1 MSDFVHL
8 HCHTLYS
15 IDGAIRIRELCAA
28 AKAMNLSAVAITDH
42 GNLFGALGLFLAA
55 KEVGIKPIFGVEF
68 VVLATESSSAGVDSA
83 RGGYHLV
90 LLAQNATGFRNLK
103 RLIELSV
110 VQSRRPLSSVIDKV
124 ILRQHSQG
132 LVALSACQQG
142 EVAYNV
148 LWRGMSTAIA
158 TAQEYAD
165 IFPDRFYLE
174 LQASHSMMQ
183 TLLNEL
189 LLKVA
194 KRCNLPV
201 VATNDCHYLC
211 NEDSNAHDILLR
223 IKTGRSALA
232 SFPAQDF
239 YYKTP
244 QEMAQTF
251 AHIPEAIPNTVR
263 IAASCVVDLA
273 PADLLM
279 PVYSSVQSPAQG
291 SDSVCLLSG
300 MTIFENWTGCLDQL
314 ERELDVI
321 EGAGFSGFYLSAER
335 LALCGS
341 GASRSVFPDS
351 SDSRSSLATW
361 RLQME
366 SPHAIS
372 LRLDSIQKIS
382 QETAARS
389 VLIFEKMGATSAV
402 RAVGTALDI
411 PKKTIERV
419 VGLLAPGGGILH
431 RSRKLRA
438 LIAEDRQASYLVI
451 LTRRLEGVFGAPNLL
466 LG

>member
-1 MSDFVHL
+1 M
-8 HCHTLYS
+8 
-15 IDGAIRIRELCAA
+15 
-28 AKAMNLSAVAITDH
+28 
-42 GNLFGALGLFLAA
+42 
-55 KEVGIKPIFGVEF
+55 
-68 VVLATESSSAGVDSA
+68 
-83 RGGYHLV
+83 
-90 LLAQNATGFRNLK
+90 
-103 RLIELSV
+103 
-110 VQSRRPLSSVIDKV
+110 
-124 ILRQHSQG
+124 
-132 LVALSACQQG
+132 
-142 EVAYNV
+142 AYNV

-351 SDSRSSLATW
+351 SDSRSSLTTW

-372 LRLDSIQKIS
+372 LRLRFDNRKFTHPERRKFPHLVNGSRL
-382 QETAARS
+382 AANKRGSASLDQTTRSAVEILARLNGSGLCSRCPYGSKTRLRS
-389 VLIFEKMGATSAV
+389 VGLCWRATCQ
-402 RAVGTALDI
+402 G
-411 PKKTIERV
+411 
-419 VGLLAPGGGILH
+419 
-431 RSRKLRA
+431 
-438 LIAEDRQASYLVI
+438 
-451 LTRRLEGVFGAPNLL
+451 
-466 LG
+466 